1 VSADRS
7 SGLIESAR
15 SRDDTMDDYNRL
27 LATLEHLDERGLVLT
42 LAAFAEECL
51 GALLSAFMLRN
62 KAAEKLLEGFN
73 APLGTLSARIQASFA
88 LGLITDEQ
96 YGDLERL
103 RRTRNEFAH
112 SWRAISLDNQKL
124 SMLIDGIAYCPYS
137 PFPPTR
143 KAKLQVSLSW
153 LLLELRVNANQLV
166 TNRRSV
172 NVIGFHLVPGL
183 SGPIDQQ
190 IAQIN
195 RELADIE
202 DELAD
207 AVGNKREFLL
217 LVRRNWVVRLGYVE
231 RAAPVER
238 RADLIAI
245 REELVRR
252 LS

>member
-1 VSADRS
+1 MTVEHQ
-7 SGLIESAR
+7 SGLFGSER
-15 SRDDTMDDYNRL
+15 SREDTMDDYNSL

-51 GALLSAFMLRN
+51 GVLLGAFMVRN

-73 APLGTLSARIQASFA
+73 APLGTLSARTQASFA
-88 LGLITDEQ
+88 LGLITVEQ

-103 RRTRNEFAH
+103 RKIRNEFAH
-112 SWRAISLDNQKL
+112 SWRPMSLDDQKL
-124 SMLIDGIAYCPYS
+124 SLLIDGIAYCPYS
-137 PFPPTR
+137 PFPSTR
-143 KAKLQVSLSW
+143 KDKLQNSLSW
-153 LLLELRVNANQLV
+153 VLLELRVNANQLV

-172 NVIGFHLVPGL
+172 NVIGFHLVPGI

-190 IAQIN
+190 ISQIQ

-217 LVRRNWVVRLGYVE
+217 LVRKNWVVRLDYVE
-231 RAAPVER
+231 RATPVER
-238 RADLIAI
+238 RADIIAI